1 MDEDTEQRLADGI
14 IRPFAGAV
22 GHSPLL
28 AVELEGQAAVFH
40 GGFGLQRV
48 RVDLDSVHV
57 GTEHSPVTLPAQLV
71 LFLRTSGAELME
83 LLWGEKI
90 QLFERHTYFH
100 NFTCFLHHLILLN
113 FTLPL
118 NYNS

>member
-22 GHSPLL
+22 GHSPLV

-40 GGFGLQRV
+40 GGHGLQRV

-57 GTEHSPVTLPAQLV
+57 GTEFRTVTLPAKLV
-71 LFLRTSGAELME
+71 LFFRTSCAKQVE
-83 LLWGEKI
+83 
-90 QLFERHTYFH
+90 
-100 NFTCFLHHLILLN
+100 
-113 FTLPL
+113 
-118 NYNS
+118 